1 MNWQRIQTILLHSWY
16 HANHSMETWMDLFWF
31 SIVGAL
37 VYGFTMQFFARDN
50 PQFAAMLIIG
60 MVMWEVVRAGQ
71 YSVTI
76 GMMWEIWSKSFS
88 SMFISPL
95 SMGEWIVGQMLSA
108 TVKTAIVVFLVSAI
122 SYFAFD
128 FSVFQFGFMFFVY
141 CFILLFFSFAAGL
154 FISGLI
160 LRFGTDIQSLA
171 WAMIFMLQ
179 PLSAVFYPLSVLP
192 EAIRWVAYA
201 SPITFVMEAS
211 RHQFLTNTVN
221 WAQVGIAAVMT
232 AAYFAGSYW
241 FLDRMYQRSRKVGSF
256 GRLGN

>member
-1 MNWQRIQTILLHSWY
+1 MNWKRIQTILLHSWY

-37 VYGFTMQFFARDN
+37 VYGFTMQFFAQDN

-60 MVMWEVVRAGQ
+60 MIMWEVVRAGQ

-88 SMFISPL
+88 SMFITPL
-95 SMGEWIVGQMLSA
+95 TMAEWVVGQMISA
-108 TVKTAIVVFLVSAI
+108 TIKTGIVVVLVSTI
-122 SYFAFD
+122 SFFAFQ
-128 FSVFQFGFMFFVY
+128 FSIFQFGLMFLVY
-141 CFILLFFSFAAGL
+141 SGLLLFFSFAAGL
-154 FISGLI
+154 FISALI

-171 WAMIFMLQ
+171 WALIFMLQ

-192 EAIRWVAYA
+192 EPVRWVAYT
-201 SPITFVMEAS
+201 SPITYVMEAS
-211 RHQFLTNTVN
+211 RHQFMTQTVN
-221 WAQVGIAAVMT
+221 WSQIGIATLLT
-232 AAYFAGSYW
+232 AIYFAGSYW
-241 FLDRMYQRSRKVGSF
+241 FLDRMYKRSRKVGSF